1 MPGANQTPETGQ
13 KKVPFF
19 PALRR
24 LLQLSGRYRAWF
36 YSALVVDL
44 GLSAL
49 VIIQNDLI
57 RRMFDA
63 VSAQNQAMFISFMIL
78 SLVFFAAS
86 IPLSYLRTRSLG
98 TFSEHTLAN
107 IRMKLAA
114 RFNQLPVSYLEER
127 HSGDF
132 L

>member
-1 MPGANQTPETGQ
+1 MPGVNPTPETGQ

-24 LLQLSGRYRAWF
+24 LLQLSGRYQAWF
-36 YSALVVDL
+36 YGALIVDL

-57 RRMFDA
+57 RRMFDS
-63 VSAQNQAMFISFMIL
+63 VSAQNQARFISFMLI

-98 TFSEHTLAN
+98 TFSEYTLAN
-107 IRMKLAA
+107 IRLQLAA
-114 RFNQLPVSYLEER
+114 RFNQLPLSYLEER
-127 HSGDF
+127 YSGDF